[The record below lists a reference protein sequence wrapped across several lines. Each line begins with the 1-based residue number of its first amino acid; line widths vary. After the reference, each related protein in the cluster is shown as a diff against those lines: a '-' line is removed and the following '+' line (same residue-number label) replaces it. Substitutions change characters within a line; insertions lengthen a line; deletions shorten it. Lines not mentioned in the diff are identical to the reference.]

1 MASISASLAWLHVI
15 PASPYVVFPA
25 DWLLLLSKLD
35 LAIVWYADLAFRL
48 AGAFP
53 LKLLP
58 SESLLIGFAG
68 PPVALDWGFG
78 VVGLMLGK
86 AWA

>member
-25 DWLLLLSKLD
+25 DWLLPLD
-35 LAIVWYADLAFRL
+35 LPVPSPW
-48 AGAFP
+48 
-53 LKLLP
+53 KLLP

-78 VVGLMLGK
+78 VVGLDVGEGMGMM
-86 AWA
+86 